1 MFYSIKFFIRDTYYA
16 IINRLWRKLYQA
28 EHYRFVEE
36 YLREQVSI
44 EGTSYWHALIDSFEK
59 EEN

>member
-1 MFYSIKFFIRDTYYA
+1 MFYSIKFWIRDTYYA

-28 EHYRFVEE
+28 EHYCFVEE
-36 YLREQVSI
+36 YLRKQVSI